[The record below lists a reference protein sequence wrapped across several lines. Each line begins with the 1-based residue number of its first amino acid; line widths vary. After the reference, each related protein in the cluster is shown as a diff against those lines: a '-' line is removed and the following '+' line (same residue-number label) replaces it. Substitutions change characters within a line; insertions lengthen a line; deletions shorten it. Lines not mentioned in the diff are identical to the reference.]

1 MLNRAWVCRMTS
13 QSKFTPSMLEVSV
26 FPTHIEKHRS
36 TVSNVMYGKYPLEGK
51 ETANTSN
58 TLSRRTKCFI
68 FRFTLNENLLVDN
81 IKEALLLC
89 VNIEKQ
95 YPE

>member
-1 MLNRAWVCRMTS
+1 MIC
-13 QSKFTPSMLEVSV
+13 QSKFTPSMLGVSV
-26 FPTHIEKHRS
+26 FLTHIEKYRS
-36 TVSNVMYGKYPLEGK
+36 TVSNLMYGKYPLEGK

-81 IKEALLLC
+81 IKEALLLS
-89 VNIEKQ
+89 VNVEKQ
-95 YPE
+95 YPD